1 MHLQRR
7 GQGLFSKS
15 PSTHL
20 DDFPVT
26 PHVDSDEIKVG
37 LHGIC
42 DIPLRKVVLDQ
53 GVAVGAA
60 CLPEIE
66 HEPTALSCCFI
77 DIFLKV
83 EKTLLEP
90 ARMLCVHGAQ
100 KLAQLLACVS
110 RGRIEQADQHH
121 GRP

>member
-1 MHLQRR
+1 MHLQRCS
-7 GQGLFSKS
+7 QGLFSKS
-15 PSTHL
+15 PSTPL

-26 PHVDSDEIKVG
+26 PHVDSDEIKMS

-42 DIPLRKVVLDQ
+42 DVPLRKVVLDER
-53 GVAVGAA
+53 VAIGAA

-90 ARMLCVHGAQ
+90 AWMLCVHGAQ
-100 KLAQLLACVS
+100 KCA
-110 RGRIEQADQHH
+110 
-121 GRP
+121 